1 MRELSIGRNGDND
14 IVIDDASVSRKH
26 AVLIISGSEYS
37 VRDIGS
43 SNGTYINGM
52 RINGVSNLRKND
64 ILKVGNALVPWMNH
78 LEMAGYKQ
86 ETVIRQQP
94 QQQQQQYQQQQQV
107 YQGGQQGVPN
117 AAGALVCGI
126 VGVVLSIWGII
137 GLIGL
142 ALSILALALGATG
155 VGKYKRN
162 PELYTRSSFG
172 QANTGMIL
180 GIIGISLF
188 LLVFFLALLVVG
200 SRF

>member
-14 IVIDDASVSRKH
+14 IVVDDASVSRKH
-26 AVLIISGSEYS
+26 AVLIISGNEYS

-52 RINGVSNLRKND
+52 RITGVSNLRKND

-86 ETVIRQQP
+86 ETVVRQQP
-94 QQQQQQYQQQQQV
+94 QQQQYQQQQQ
-107 YQGGQQGVPN
+107 YHLGGQENVPN
-117 AAGALVCGI
+117 SVGAMVCGI
-126 VGVVLSIWGII
+126 IGVLLSIWGII

-142 ALSILALALGATG
+142 ALSIVGLALGVTG

-162 PELYTRSSFG
+162 PDQYTRSSFG
-172 QANTGMIL
+172 QANAGMIL

-188 LLVFFLALLVVG
+188 LLMLFFALMIAG